1 MWNFRK
7 KKKAAHKGA
16 VHFARR
22 VIFATDAAIN
32 SVGMIGEISTLDVQ
46 ERAREL
52 FNIELTVDDANW
64 ALLTRLN
71 QRGYIVTPDTVRSMD
86 A

>member
-1 MWNFRK
+1 MWNLGKR
-7 KKKAAHKGA
+7 KKAARKGA

-32 SVGMIGEISTLDVQ
+32 SVGICGEISTLDVQ

-64 ALLTRLN
+64 ALVTRLN
-71 QRGYIVTPDTVRSMD
+71 QRGYVVTPDTVRSMD